1 MILFWDSS
9 DKTVRLRL
17 VDNEY
22 QEEFAWPVDRQ
33 LAKDMLAYLRDRF
46 AQRDKTLKDLTGIG
60 VFRGPGS
67 FTGLRIGL
75 TVLNTVAD
83 VQNIPIVGTIGAQW
97 QAEALSRLQDGEND
111 KIVMP
116 EYGSPAHVTQPR
128 K

>member
-1 MILFWDSS
+1 MILLWDSS
-9 DKTVRLRL
+9 DKSVRLRL
-17 VDNEY
+17 IDNEY
-22 QEEFAWPVDRQ
+22 QEDFAWPVDRQ
-33 LAKDMLAYLRDRF
+33 LAKDMLAYLGDRL

-83 VQNIPIVGTIGAQW
+83 SQSIPIVGTTGAQW

>member
-1 MILFWDSS
+1 MILLWDSS

-17 VDNEY
+17 VDSEY

-33 LAKDMLAYLRDRF
+33 LAKDMLAYLRDRL

-83 VQNIPIVGTIGAQW
+83 AQNIPIVGTTGAQW

-111 KIVMP
+111 KIVMA

>member
-1 MILFWDSS
+1 MILLWDSS

-33 LAKDMLAYLRDRF
+33 LAKDMLAYLRDRL
-46 AQRDKTLKDLTGIG
+46 AQRDRTLKDLTGIG

-83 VQNIPIVGTIGAQW
+83 SQSIPIVGTTGAQW